1 MALPLLGARG
11 GYNPDG
17 WLITFVDLLAL
28 ILAFFVMLFS
38 MNAIQEEEWKP
49 VVASFN
55 KQFHGERPAVVEKP
69 QVFKKS
75 YMTERPLGQD
85 LDYLYKV
92 IESKLARDPI
102 FDRAKLSV
110 AEDRIVLSLP
120 GDLIFTSGSA
130 RLKKGVGQTLF
141 RLAGVIGQFDNT
153 VAIEGHTDPSPVRS
167 GRFVT
172 NWELSMAR
180 AISVANALEEAGFDQ
195 PLPVMGFGSSRYG
208 YRNSSAP
215 DRQRRAAA
223 RRVDVVIHKHR
234 WDSKS

>member
-1 MALPLLGARG
+1 MAIPLLSRSEGHHA
-11 GYNPDG
+11 DG
-17 WLITFVDLLAL
+17 WLVTLVDLLAL
-28 ILAFFVMLFS
+28 VLAFFVMLFS
-38 MNAIQEEEWKP
+38 MNAVQEEEWKP

-69 QVFKKS
+69 QIIQKS

-85 LDYLYKV
+85 LDYLYEV
-92 IESKLARDPI
+92 IEAKLERDPI
-102 FDRAKLSV
+102 FDRATLS
-110 AEDRIVLSLP
+110 AAADRIVLSLP
-120 GDLIFTSGSA
+120 GDLIFTTGSA
-130 RLKKGVGQTLF
+130 RLSSSASETLF

-153 VAIEGHTDPSPVRS
+153 VAVEGHTDPSPVRS

-180 AISVANALEEAGFDQ
+180 AISVANELKKAGFDQ

-208 YRNSSAP
+208 LRTAMVP
-215 DRQRRAAA
+215 DRKRHAAA

-234 WDSKS
+234 WKAAP